1 MIRSFPDGRFVNRIS
16 LQSIVFNSSHHAQKL
31 SKRFRRCLDHTI
43 RFFLCPDKEVTT
55 DEINFIRSPLQ
66 DPSYSLSV
74 LARTNL
80 AFYFRIELSHLFTLQ
95 AKSCSIF
102 LIFLE
107 DRWTLCSHASTC
119 TIRNYNFTHVKCFPK
134 QDLFFLPFRFRH
146 LISLSESQR

>member
-1 MIRSFPDGRFVNRIS
+1 MNRIS
-16 LQSIVFNSSHHAQKL
+16 LQSIVFNSSRHAQKL